1 MKVSDTVKYK
11 KAKKRVADIKGFY
24 IHFSIYLMINF
35 VLFLFA
41 TDVFNG
47 LEKIHFPHWG
57 YFTTPFFW
65 GIGVF
70 FHGLHVFGKNISF
83 LKKWEER
90 KVKEYMEKEESD
102 RERFSGRKYE

>member
-1 MKVSDTVKYK
+1 MKVSNTDKYK

-24 IHFSIYLMINF
+24 IHFSIYFLVNF

-41 TDVFNG
+41 ANVFSG
-47 LEKIHFPHWG
+47 LEKMHFPNWG

-70 FHGLHVFGKNISF
+70 FHGMHVFGKNISF
-83 LKKWEER
+83 LKKWEDR
-90 KVKEYMEKEESD
+90 KIKAYMENEESD
-102 RERFSGRKYE
+102 RNRFS